1 MNFLREVV
9 IFVGVGIAVGFVG
22 SVCVVGVGVVGFV
35 QVGIGV
41 VDGIGVVGVG
51 VVGVHGRGSCESNSR
66 TGKQKVN

>member
-9 IFVGVGIAVGFVG
+9 LFVSVGVAVGFVW

-35 QVGIGV
+35 RVGIGV
-41 VDGIGVVGVG
+41 VGGIDVVGVG
-51 VVGVHGRGSCESNSR
+51 IIGVNGRRSCESNSR